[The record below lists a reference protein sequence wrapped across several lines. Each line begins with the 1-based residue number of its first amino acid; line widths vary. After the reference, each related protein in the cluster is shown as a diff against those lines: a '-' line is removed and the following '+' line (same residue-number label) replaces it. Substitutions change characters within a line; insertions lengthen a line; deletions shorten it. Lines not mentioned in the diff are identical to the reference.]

1 MRLADDDIH
10 VMIGSERLALRPSLR
25 AATRIE
31 RLCEGNF
38 QALFDKLITGH
49 LGSLV
54 GVLCAASIDPIQPET
69 VHAALRGKPLASQL
83 AKLKSATVGLFPG
96 LTFSKPAPA
105 GENPSEANPIPFA
118 SYYARLYRI
127 GTGILR
133 WPPHVVW
140 DSTPAE
146 IIEAFSG
153 YGGILD
159 DELVN
164 SPLHN
169 TRLDRAGL
177 DSLRGRGRLR

>member
-10 VMIGSERLALRPSLR
+10 VMIGSERFTLRPSLR

-31 RLCEGNF
+31 RLCEGDF
-38 QALFDKLITGH
+38 QALFDRLITGH

-54 GVLCAASIDPIQPET
+54 GVLCAASVDPLRPET
-69 VHAALRGKPLASQL
+69 VRAALRGKPLAPQL
-83 AKLKSATVGLFPG
+83 AKLKSAALALLPG

-105 GENPSEANPIPFA
+105 GERPSEANPIPFA

-140 DSTPAE
+140 SSTPAE

-153 YGGILD
+153 YGGTLD
-159 DELVN
+159 DEPAN

-177 DSLRGRGRLR
+177 DSLRGQGRLR

>member
-1 MRLADDDIH
+1 MRLADDDVT
-10 VMIGSERLALRPSLR
+10 VMVGSQRLKLRPTLR

-54 GVLCAASIDPIQPET
+54 SVLCAATVNPIQPEAI
-69 VHAALRGKPLASQL
+69 HAALRGKPLAPQL
-83 AKLKSATVGLFPG
+83 AKLKSAALALLPG

-105 GENPSEANPIPFA
+105 GERPSEANPIPFA

-140 DSTPAE
+140 SSTPAE

-153 YGGILD
+153 YSGTLD